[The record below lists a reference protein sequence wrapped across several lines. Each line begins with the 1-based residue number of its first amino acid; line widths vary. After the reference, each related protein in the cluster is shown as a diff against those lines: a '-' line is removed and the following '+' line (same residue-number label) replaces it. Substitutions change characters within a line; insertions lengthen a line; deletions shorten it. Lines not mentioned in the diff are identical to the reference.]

1 MGGLG
6 PSVEEA
12 DLITYFA
19 NFGRVSATKVVV
31 DANTGVRR
39 GFGFVTMETQEAFR
53 AIFASRHVIGGRVVN
68 IRRLQTDS
76 ESIPRKIFVGGLNP
90 ALSEVQVE
98 CYFSRFGHV
107 EDVTIL
113 RMPTSD
119 GTLGRS
125 RGFGFVLF
133 AEDDSARRCL
143 LSRTHMVTPND
154 RVDIRPAEARSR
166 ARRQQDQ
173 PVFRPEWLHYYP
185 QYYNL
190 YAHGPFA
197 GQAAYA
203 QAAYGQPPFGQTYV
217 PGTYIQPSVPYA
229 AVPYG
234 PLPPYSQTAPY
245 DQPTTH
251 TSRAHPYQ

>member
-6 PSVEEA
+6 PSVQEA
-12 DLITYFA
+12 DLISYFT
-19 NFGRVSATKVVV
+19 NFGQVSATKVVV

-39 GFGFVTMETQEAFR
+39 GFGFVTMEKQEAFR

-68 IRRLQTDS
+68 IRRLQTDC
-76 ESIPRKIFVGGLNP
+76 ESLPRKIFVGGLNP

-98 CYFSRFGHV
+98 CYFSRFGPV

-113 RMPTSD
+113 RMPTCD

-133 AEDDSARRCL
+133 TEDDSARRCL

-166 ARRQQDQ
+166 ARRQQEQ

-185 QYYNL
+185 QYYNP
-190 YAHGPFA
+190 YAQGPYG

-203 QAAYGQPPFGQTYV
+203 QAAYAQLPFGQTYA
-217 PGTYIQPSVPYA
+217 PGTYMQPSVPYA
-229 AVPYG
+229 TLPYG
-234 PLPPYSQTAPY
+234 PVPPYSQTPY

-251 TSRAHPYQ
+251 ASRAHPYQ